1 METKVPPG
9 TVDGSVAAGPNTV
22 ALSPPSAQ
30 DVERSSVDAKEIQV
44 AENNEEKDIDIEKTS
59 EDVPAAN
66 IVDWDGPDDPNYPMN
81 WTNMRKFKNI
91 SVICYCTFLT

>member
-22 ALSPPSAQ
+22 ALGPPSA
-30 DVERSSVDAKEIQV
+30 DVVRNSVDAKEIQV
-44 AENNEEKDIDIEKTS
+44 AENNEEKEIGLEKTS
-59 EDVPAAN
+59 EDGAAAN